1 MNLDKEFDVLI
12 IGAGLSGLMTACVC
26 AKEGLDV
33 LVLESSNEKD
43 YLCNSRLTGGIFH
56 LAFHGVY
63 EDEAVIYEAAMK
75 VTNGFAD
82 QDLLKVIVKDAK
94 RSIDIL
100 RSLGIPFIRNGGELW
115 QGRVLAPPV
124 LPKLDRQWKGRAGD
138 IMLRTLEVRLS
149 EFNGSILRGHRVD
162 KILMKDGNYVG
173 LSGAMNGST
182 NNAESWCIY
191 SKTVVIA
198 DGGFQANLND
208 LKKYI
213 SPYPI
218 NIVQRNA
225 KTGVGDG
232 IRIAKEIGASLVGLD
247 KFYGHVLSRDALHN
261 EQLWPYPWVDELS
274 RSCIVLNSQ
283 GERFVDEGFGGV
295 HIANALAK
303 LSDPASAIVVFDH
316 ESWLGPARQRALSTN
331 PFLVKAGATV
341 WSALNFDELSNLAG
355 VPAVS
360 LSRSIAEYN
369 EAIESDNLHL
379 LIPSRTTQRYPA
391 LKIQKP
397 PFYAIPVSPG
407 ITYTMGGIKI
417 DSYSRVLD
425 EHDKVISGV
434 YAVGSTTGGLEGGEM
449 SGYIGGLCKAAVTG
463 LRAGEHIINKLQVEN

>member
-1 MNLDKEFDVLI
+1 MNLVKEFDVLI
-12 IGAGLSGLMTACVC
+12 IGAGLSGLMTACIC

-33 LVLESSNEKD
+33 LVLESSFEKD

-56 LAFHGVY
+56 LAFHGLY
-63 EDEAVIYEAAMK
+63 EDETAIYETAMK
-75 VTNGFAD
+75 VTDGFAD
-82 QDLLKVIVKDAK
+82 QALLNVIVEDAK
-94 RSIDIL
+94 RAVDIL
-100 RSLGIPFIRNGGELW
+100 QSLGIPFIRNGGELW

-138 IMLRTLEVRLS
+138 IMLRTLEVRLT

-173 LSGAMNGST
+173 LSGEINRSNT
-182 NNAESWCIY
+182 NSKSWCIY
-191 SKTVVIA
+191 SKSVVIA
-198 DGGFQANLND
+198 DGGFQANLHD
-208 LKKYI
+208 LRKYI
-213 SPYPI
+213 SPYPQ
-218 NIVQRNA
+218 NMVQRNA

-232 IRIAKEIGASLVGLD
+232 IRIAKKIGASLIGLD

-261 EQLWPYPWVDELS
+261 DQLWPYPWVDELS
-274 RSCIVLNSQ
+274 RSCIVLNPQ

-316 ESWLGPARQRALSTN
+316 EAWLGPARQRALSTN
-331 PFLVKAGATV
+331 PFLVKAGGTV
-341 WSALNFDELSNLAG
+341 WSALNLEELALLAG

-360 LSRSIAEYN
+360 LARSITLYN
-369 EAIESDNLHL
+369 AAIDSENLHL
-379 LIPSRTTQRYPA
+379 LIPSRSNQRYPA

-417 DSYSRVLD
+417 DSFSRVLD
-425 EHDKVISGV
+425 DHDKVISGV

-463 LRAGEHIINKLQVEN
+463 LRAGEHIINNLKVEN